1 MADKK
6 KKKSNEDPYTSRNE
20 FKEGF
25 YNQPGDRPITPETY
39 YGTASGKTMFEP
51 EIMSPDDSML
61 VEYRQRGGKIK
72 LNKKPKKAFMGLA
85 VQASKNPMSLIGG
98 ANKLLKR
105 SKTARDVTGKLGV
118 GGKLISNY
126 YNDKES
132 DKKSSQS
139 TKSPEFT
146 PLEKGGS
153 VTVKTKLGR
162 NKATKLY

>member
-1 MADKK
+1 
-6 KKKSNEDPYTSRNE
+6 
-20 FKEGF
+20 
-25 YNQPGDRPITPETY
+25 
-39 YGTASGKTMFEP
+39 
-51 EIMSPDDSML
+51 
-61 VEYRQRGGKIK
+61 
-72 LNKKPKKAFMGLA
+72 MGLA
-85 VQASKNPMSLIGG
+85 VQASKNPMSLIGLASKNPMSLIGG

-146 PLEKGGS
+146 PLEK
-153 VTVKTKLGR
+153 V
-162 NKATKLY
+162 ALYHQEDAQQRRMFMISECAPGHSIDNYVAIITTAEESSLEKFLWVIRRTAMAFAQLHKRTERVL